1 MKEKMRPILTPTYY
15 KEFQCIGSA
24 CEDTCCAGWKVTVDK
39 KTFQN
44 YRETNHP
51 VMKELLKKNVTRN
64 RSNSST
70 HDYARIR
77 MNDKGACTLLDD
89 QGLCKVHSFL
99 GAEMLSNTCAIYPR
113 MLNKV
118 DQNVEKSLSLSCPE
132 AARHALLNPAGIDF
146 IEEEEPAN
154 TLGFMN
160 KEFQTEPNNPF
171 FWDLRIF
178 TIQVLQNRCQSIE
191 NRLILLGL
199 FFQKIDSLPKQEWTE
214 QLPKIMENYIEQLKN
229 DEFSQSIKE
238 MSSNLSFQMNMG
250 KSLIEY
256 RLKDGLSSERYLEC
270 LKEMIEGLSLDQEK
284 SIEETIEKYKIA
296 HDTYYATFMT
306 ENDYILENYLVNYVF
321 KNLFPYDQ
329 QNLFDSYVILII
341 NFALIRMHL
350 VGMAQ
355 THKGLSFD
363 LVLKLIQ
370 SYSKTIDHNESY
382 LVNVIGSLKES
393 GYSTMA
399 HMATLIK
406 N

>member
-1 MKEKMRPILTPTYY
+1 
-15 KEFQCIGSA
+15 
-24 CEDTCCAGWKVTVDK
+24 
-39 KTFQN
+39 
-44 YRETNHP
+44 
-51 VMKELLKKNVTRN
+51 
-64 RSNSST
+64 
-70 HDYARIR
+70 
-77 MNDKGACTLLDD
+77 
-89 QGLCKVHSFL
+89 
-99 GAEMLSNTCAIYPR
+99 
-113 MLNKV
+113 
-118 DQNVEKSLSLSCPE
+118 
-132 AARHALLNPAGIDF
+132 
-146 IEEEEPAN
+146 
-154 TLGFMN
+154 
-160 KEFQTEPNNPF
+160 
-171 FWDLRIF
+171 
-178 TIQVLQNRCQSIE
+178 
-191 NRLILLGL
+191 
-199 FFQKIDSLPKQEWTE
+199 
-214 QLPKIMENYIEQLKN
+214 
-229 DEFSQSIKE
+229 

-270 LKEMIEGLSLDQEK
+270 LKEMIEGLSLDHEK
-284 SIEETIEKYKIA
+284 SIETIEKYKIA